1 MKQFG
6 FHALRHKAA
15 SIVFVGAGLNA
26 AQQLMGHSKA
36 TTTDIYVRS
45 AGLYNDQDIIVDALG
60 ESSIGKAAN
69 ELLESKMPHRI
80 GPHEAFCNQ
89 KSVTNRLQ

>member
-1 MKQFG
+1 
-6 FHALRHKAA
+6 
-15 SIVFVGAGLNA
+15 
-26 AQQLMGHSKA
+26 MGHSKA

-69 ELLESKMPHRI
+69 ELLESKMP
-80 GPHEAFCNQ
+80 P
-89 KSVTNRLQ
+89 